1 MPADWTEANEKL
13 CICETTGISSS
24 PVSDAMLRTA
34 VIHATAENDCV
45 NCAYASR
52 FLSYD
57 PGSEQWC
64 FKSLSMV
71 SAQGLST
78 TDIASLETRNIS
90 YYTTVGSKAMV
101 QGGKVSGGEWIDTIR
116 FRDWLKTEIQSKVL
130 NLLLGLPKVPYTDQG
145 IALVQN
151 AVIDAL
157 EEGVRAGGIVQDASS
172 DDGEASRAYTVTVP
186 RAADL
191 DAATRKSRRLTGVT
205 WTAQLAG
212 ALIAAKIGGTLNY

>member
-1 MPADWTEANEKL
+1 
-13 CICETTGISSS
+13 
-24 PVSDAMLRTA
+24 MLRTA

-45 NCAYASR
+45 NCAYAAR

-78 TDIASLETRNIS
+78 TDIASLEARNIS

-116 FRDWLKTEIQSKVL
+116 FRDWLKTEIQS
-130 NLLLGLPKVPYTDQG
+130 
-145 IALVQN
+145 
-151 AVIDAL
+151 
-157 EEGVRAGGIVQDASS
+157 RC
-172 DDGEASRAYTVTVP
+172 
-186 RAADL
+186 
-191 DAATRKSRRLTGVT
+191 
-205 WTAQLAG
+205 
-212 ALIAAKIGGTLNY
+212 

>member
-1 MPADWTEANEKL
+1 M
-13 CICETTGISSS
+13 
-24 PVSDAMLRTA
+24 
-34 VIHATAENDCV
+34 

-130 NLLLGLPKVPYTDQG
+130 NLLLGLPKVPYTDQ
-145 IALVQN
+145 ALRWCRMLSLMRWKRACVL
-151 AVIDAL
+151 VAL
-157 EEGVRAGGIVQDASS
+157 CRMLLPMMEKRLVHI
-172 DDGEASRAYTVTVP
+172 P
-186 RAADL
+186 FIKAACG
-191 DAATRKSRRLTGVT
+191 RFGCRNS
-205 WTAQLAG
+205 
-212 ALIAAKIGGTLNY
+212 